1 MTDRFAATA
10 AEDPA
15 ILVIT
20 PARDASVALY
30 FDGLPETIRRRIR
43 ILLPAEAEAAPE
55 LFMGA
60 SLVIL
65 VRRFVNM
72 GPIIS
77 RCGMLRIPLV
87 YFVDDNVVQLSIE
100 DVGWESYGAGKLRRL
115 LRRRFAGV
123 VCGSGPLAEFFRR
136 KRLHP
141 EVAEWRPALPADTP
155 PLLAQPVPPSRF
167 AFIGGSFRWRALRD
181 TVLPALRAA
190 SAGRPVTL
198 FLRGFRDRGLEAAT
212 VAQYRA
218 SGIALEP
225 FPFELSY
232 EAFQRRMREAAIDA
246 VLHPAADTGNLA
258 YKSFAT
264 VVAARAIG
272 ALPIVTR
279 EGPFVDLGKAEG
291 VIALPDERRDWEAA
305 LRRLFA
311 GPDPANALR
320 ARFDRHCRAAYTGAE
335 GGAYLAEALDRYRP
349 DAAMIAARRARWQ
362 KRRLPDAL
370 LRRLWRLRGH

>member
-10 AEDPA
+10 ADDPA

-30 FDGLPETIRRRIR
+30 FDGLPDAIRRRIR
-43 ILLPAEAEAAPE
+43 VLLPAEAEAAPE

-77 RCGMLRIPLV
+77 RCGTLRIPLV

-100 DVGWESYGAGKLRRL
+100 DEGWESYSAGRLRRL

-181 TVLPALRAA
+181 TVLPALMAA
-190 SAGRPVTL
+190 SEGRPVTL

-212 VAQYRA
+212 VAQ
-218 SGIALEP
+218 
-225 FPFELSY
+225 
-232 EAFQRRMREAAIDA
+232 
-246 VLHPAADTGNLA
+246 
-258 YKSFAT
+258 
-264 VVAARAIG
+264 
-272 ALPIVTR
+272 
-279 EGPFVDLGKAEG
+279 
-291 VIALPDERRDWEAA
+291 
-305 LRRLFA
+305 
-311 GPDPANALR
+311 
-320 ARFDRHCRAAYTGAE
+320 CRAAG
-335 GGAYLAEALDRYRP
+335 
-349 DAAMIAARRARWQ
+349 IA
-362 KRRLPDAL
+362 
-370 LRRLWRLRGH
+370 